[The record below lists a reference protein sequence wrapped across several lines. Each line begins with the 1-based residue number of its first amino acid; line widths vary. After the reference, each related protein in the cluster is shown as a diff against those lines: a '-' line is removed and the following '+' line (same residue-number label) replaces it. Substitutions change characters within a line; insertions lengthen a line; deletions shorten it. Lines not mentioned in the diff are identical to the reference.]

1 MPAAGINA
9 CLKVPDDS
17 DARTAPTRNTRQ
29 PQSPMKAI
37 VCAALV
43 IAPLPGYSIQA
54 QVTDQGARVER
65 LAAGV
70 FAIIHDD
77 ALQTWPHLG
86 TDWPHSNT
94 GIIIGDDGALVVD
107 ATFHPSRA
115 AADIALIRR
124 LTPMP
129 VRYLV
134 NTHWHGDHTHGNGVY
149 RDSFPGIRI
158 ISSRVNRKYIEINQ
172 TRFRSRSQQASYP
185 SRGTLARFEQLLQSG
200 MEDGKPLT
208 AGQRTT
214 LQRLIQQRRLDISDM
229 GRVATSPPDSVF
241 DGRITIDLG
250 GRHVELRD
258 HGHAN
263 SPSDVTVSLP
273 AERILFTGDIV
284 VHPVPY
290 AFASYPTFW
299 VDVLR
304 DLERMSPDV
313 LVPGHGPVMRD
324 LAYVRQVRGLLDTM
338 LAMSAPLVGG
348 GVTADSARKVLDL
361 TELRRRFDPQ
371 LSPALGEMWNASI
384 VDALV
389 LRVFRCLQGVT
400 C

>member
-1 MPAAGINA
+1 
-9 CLKVPDDS
+9 
-17 DARTAPTRNTRQ
+17 
-29 PQSPMKAI
+29 MKAI
-37 VCAALV
+37 VCAALLLP
-43 IAPLPGYSIQA
+43 PLPRSHAQA
-54 QVTDQGARVER
+54 QIADSGARVER
-65 LAAGV
+65 LAEGV
-70 FAIIHDD
+70 FAIIHAD

-94 GIIIGDDGALVVD
+94 GVIIGDDGVLVVD
-107 ATFHPSRA
+107 ATFLPSRA

-124 LTPMP
+124 LTPRP

-158 ISSRVNRKYIEINQ
+158 ISSRVNRNYIEINQ

-185 SRGTLARFEQLLQSG
+185 SRGMLARFETLLQSG
-200 MEDGKPLT
+200 IEGGKPLN
-208 AGQRTT
+208 AEQRAN
-214 LQRLIQQRRLDISDM
+214 LQRLIGQRRLDISDM
-229 GRVATSPPDSVF
+229 ARVATSPPDSVF
-241 DGRITIDLG
+241 EGRMTIELG
-250 GRHVELRD
+250 GRRVELRD

-299 VDVLR
+299 IGVLQ
-304 DLERMSPDV
+304 DLERMAPAII
-313 LVPGHGPVMRD
+313 VPGHGPVMRD
-324 LAYVRQVRGLLDTM
+324 LAYVRQVRSLLERM
-338 LAMSAPLVGG
+338 LSESDPLVGRG
-348 GVTADSARKVLDL
+348 MTADSARKILDL
-361 TELRRRFDPQ
+361 TELRKRFDPQ

-389 LRVFRCLQGVT
+389 LRVFQCLQGVT

>member
-1 MPAAGINA
+1 MRTIA
-9 CLKVPDDS
+9 CW
-17 DARTAPTRNTRQ
+17 
-29 PQSPMKAI
+29 
-37 VCAALV
+37 ALV
-43 IAPLPGYSIQA
+43 IAPLLGSSAEA
-54 QVTDQGARVER
+54 QIADAGGRVER
-65 LAAGV
+65 VAEGV

-77 ALQTWPHLG
+77 ALQTWPLLG
-86 TDWPHSNT
+86 TDWPHGNT
-94 GIIIGDDGALVVD
+94 GVIIGDNAVLVVD

-124 LTPMP
+124 LTPKP

-149 RDSFPGIRI
+149 RDSFPGVRI
-158 ISSRVNRKYIEINQ
+158 ISSRVNRNYIEINQ
-172 TRFRSRSQQASYP
+172 TRFRSRSQQDSYP
-185 SRGTLARFEQLLQSG
+185 SRGTLARLESLLQSG
-200 MEDGKPLT
+200 MQDGKPLT
-208 AGQRTT
+208 AEQRTNI
-214 LQRLIQQRRLDISDM
+214 QRLIGQRRLDISDM

-241 DGRITIDLG
+241 DGRLTIELG
-250 GRHVELRD
+250 GRRVELRD

-273 AERILFTGDIV
+273 GERILFTGDIV

-304 DLERMSPDV
+304 DLERQAPGIV
-313 LVPGHGPVMRD
+313 VPGHGPVMRD
-324 LAYVRQVRGLLDTM
+324 LAYVRQVRSLLE
-338 LAMSAPLVGG
+338 AMMAMIAPYVSR

-361 TELRRRFDPQ
+361 AELRKRFDPQ
-371 LSPALGEMWNASI
+371 LAPALGEMWNASI

-389 LRVFRCLQGVT
+389 LRVFQCLQGVT

>member
-1 MPAAGINA
+1 MPAGIKA
-9 CLKVPDDS
+9 CLKVPDDR
-17 DARTAPTRNTRQ
+17 DGARRPNRNTLQ
-29 PQSPMKAI
+29 PQSLMKAI

-43 IAPLPGYSIQA
+43 IVPAWGNNIQA
-54 QVTDQGARVER
+54 QVADQGTRVER
-65 LAAGV
+65 LADGV

-94 GIIIGDDGALVVD
+94 GIIIGDDGVLVVD

-124 LTPMP
+124 LTPKP

-158 ISSRVNRKYIEINQ
+158 ISSRVNRNYIEINQ

-200 MEDGKPLT
+200 MEDGNLLT
-208 AGQRTT
+208 PEERTT
-214 LQRLIQQRRLDISDM
+214 LRRLIQQRRLDISDM

-250 GRHVELRD
+250 GRRVELRD

-263 SPSDVTVSLP
+263 SPSDVTVWLP
-273 AERILFTGDIV
+273 VERILYTGDIV

-304 DLERMSPDV
+304 DLERMSPAV

-324 LAYVRQVRGLLDTM
+324 LDYVRQVRGLLETM
-338 LAMSAPLVGG
+338 LTMSTPYVGR

-361 TELRRRFDPQ
+361 TELRKRFDPQ

-389 LRVFRCLQGVT
+389 LRAFQCLQGVT